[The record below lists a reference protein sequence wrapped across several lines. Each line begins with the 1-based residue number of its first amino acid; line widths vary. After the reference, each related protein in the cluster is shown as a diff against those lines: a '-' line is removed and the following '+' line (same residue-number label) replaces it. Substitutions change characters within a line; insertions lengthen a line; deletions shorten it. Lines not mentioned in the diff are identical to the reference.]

1 MAQRPSYQGT
11 YVDPNFPNPMGP
23 DDATIII
30 YGYVKY
36 LNTPNEV

>member
-1 MAQRPSYQGT
+1 MSRPSYMGG

-30 YGYVKY
+30 YGYMKFIQHS
-36 LNTPNEV
+36 